1 MEITLPLDKM
11 STEDKIRTMEA
22 IWEDLCRKA
31 ANISSPNWH
40 KDVLHE
46 REERIKNGD
55 EEFMDWN
62 NAKKHI
68 RDTLK

>member
-1 MEITLPLDKM
+1 MEVTLPLDKM

-22 IWEDLCRKA
+22 IWEDLCKKA
-31 ANISSPNWH
+31 DSISSPNWH
-40 KDVLHE
+40 KDILQE

-55 EEFMDWN
+55 DEFMDWN

>member
-22 IWEDLCRKA
+22 IWEDLCKKA
-31 ANISSPNWH
+31 DSFSSPNWH
-40 KDVLHE
+40 KDILHE
-46 REERIKNGD
+46 REESINNGD
-55 EEFMDWN
+55 DEFMDWK

>member
-1 MEITLPLDKM
+1 MEVTLPLDKM

-31 ANISSPNWH
+31 DSISSPNWH
-40 KDVLHE
+40 KDVLKQK
-46 REERIKNGD
+46 EERINNGD
-55 EEFMDWN
+55 DEFMDCN

-68 RDTLK
+68 RDTFK